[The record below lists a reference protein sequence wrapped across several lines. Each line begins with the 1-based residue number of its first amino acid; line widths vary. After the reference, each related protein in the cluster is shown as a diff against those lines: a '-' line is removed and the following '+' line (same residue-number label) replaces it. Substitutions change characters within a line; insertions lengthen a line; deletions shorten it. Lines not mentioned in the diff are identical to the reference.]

1 MTATCPNCGKP
12 LRKGAKFCG
21 SCGFEISSKQSVGAE
36 GEISAST
43 EMKDVCP
50 FCGKSVRPG
59 AKFCNSCGREI
70 EHDSKEKAPDVISQT
85 EESEKLVHEQV
96 PVKSEVK
103 APPPTPST
111 AKAEQKPK
119 RKKSLFLLLILFLV
133 LICLV
138 IVAGAYLYIKDPLG
152 LFNRVTPTTMPASI
166 STDTPLP
173 IETEEMQVTPTLLPS
188 STITPTITLQPT
200 EIITLTET
208 ELPEISATRIL
219 FEDDFDGSISAYWK
233 SWGKPRPKISKGPG
247 DNWMDLAASEDYGSG
262 GVTSREQIFIS
273 PGAEIIFRGQLN
285 DTFPQFKLLFDWDPL
300 QFMRGPENQD
310 PTVIHFEILR
320 NRIILHTPLTNNRCE
335 KDLVGTQTH
344 TYRFVFLGG
353 DALDLFIDE
362 DEFPLCQ
369 ISDIGDVPVPGTIT
383 FTGVGWVTYVQI
395 IQPVD
400 VE

>member
-21 SCGFEISSKQSVGAE
+21 SCGYEITSKQSVGAQSDS
-36 GEISAST
+36 SASN
-43 EMKDVCP
+43 EMKEICP
-50 FCGKSVRPG
+50 YCGKKIRPG

-70 EHDSKEKAPDVISQT
+70 VWET
-85 EESEKLVHEQV
+85 EDEIPEMIPESEQAEKRDHEQV
-96 PVKSEVK
+96 TVKREVK
-103 APPPTPST
+103 APPPTPAP
-111 AKAEQKPK
+111 AKVEPKPK
-119 RKKSLFLLLILFLV
+119 RKKILIWLLILVLV
-133 LICLV
+133 LIC
-138 IVAGAYLYIKDPLG
+138 IVVAAGAYLYIKDPLG
-152 LFNRVTPTTMPASI
+152 LFNRATQTTMPTSI
-166 STDTPLP
+166 ATDTPLP
-173 IETEEMQVTPTLLPS
+173 IETEELEVTATLLPS
-188 STITPTITLQPT
+188 LTITPTIDLQPT
-200 EIITLTET
+200 EVITLTET
-208 ELPEISATRIL
+208 EAPEVFETIIL

-300 QFMRGPENQD
+300 QFTRGPENQD
-310 PTVIHFEILR
+310 LTVLHFEILR

-335 KDLVGTQTH
+335 KDLEGTQTH
-344 TYRFVFLGG
+344 TYRFVFLRG
-353 DALDLFIDE
+353 DSLDLFIDKE
-362 DEFPLCQ
+362 ELPLCQ

-383 FTGVGWVTYVQI
+383 FTGVGWITYVQV